1 MIYFLSCFTGVGDR
15 IWCGDGANPPGIFA
29 SFLIDI
35 NPFRDVPILRDW
47 GISASS
53 QMYGFITT
61 EEQLSVNTRI
71 NIIDDLTDMRNK
83 VQRFFNLLT
92 DFSSQFSNQLSTA
105 IQNALLD
112 FQNSTTSFIAQLH
125 NAINGEMKLKNVI
138 AVAKDIWKTYTTD
151 FKHTARHIIDDLE
164 FDTSVIANNFTELIE
179 SEIARIGR
187 NIDSTISKIR
197 SNVMSLADS
206 YTGFGFRFAAFV
218 EIFNLKFPSMDIELI
233 YSVDSLGRCS
243 KFQEVY
249 EIMKGEKALRI
260 LLKSTKRIKLGYFLL
275 SEVGRFSSISMNIQI
290 DKFVMHTHLHVEIL
304 GMRVSGDL
312 LINNNGMLI
321 RIEGNIWK
329 AFFARIELS
338 SEVGKKWN
346 DLIFNVKGT
355 FGVAARGSDFES
367 SLLDG
372 MRQLARQL
380 ADSAN
385 NRLEAA
391 QERISRAQNAL
402 ASTQKRLTDA
412 QAYIGKCHS
421 KFDDAIER
429 LDAAK
434 DRLEKAKVPYQDAL
448 ERLRIAQRNVN
459 NLCKIRSCSYICVPG
474 FYWGRC
480 GGWVKYSCPKWTG
493 CRYRIPDILCEVA
506 NAACRAVRYLAYNA
520 LEIVK
525 VFVRL
530 PMLLYEAAMLALSI
544 VQRVVDNARFIL
556 WVAQGILEVAKAG
569 LEVAKLSLEVAK
581 GAIETVKF
589 IVGAALYVFDLLVS
603 ALQNI
608 IDVKNCGFEIQM
620 STTDKAF
627 FDVSCDIK
635 AFNLGWSTFR
645 FGFDFRHPITSMLRT
660 AKAIVNVLFDSI
672 TDQLGKRRKRE
683 ISFFAMSK
691 LHLILKLYK
700 REALNDTNYQSI
712 YLNTSLSRNESERVG
727 TDFERSYYD
736 RVLLFEKNCALFQ
749 NVHSFLFESI
759 SDLLKSSNETV
770 EIIKNITQYKDV
782 INKMTENSTT
792 NNMTA
797 DSFGI
802 SREYALKDYNITSE
816 DLDAA
821 IENVKVSL
829 SDDPLLNEFK
839 NTTELAIELIDKE
852 INEVNSVLIVGYW
865 LVGME
870 NLTTNY
876 FEENECSGF
885 EDCVLYAFS
894 SLYDLFIDGSLGDGE
909 LNRNLT
915 SSLENEF
922 LKLIENT
929 TMPVTAVYTLS
940 ADIIDGLSDLKTSQ
954 LFCSKAPE
962 ITNLPRN
969 ITVLATSDT
978 NLICD
983 ATGDPMPKIVWYQN
997 DVVLENQS
1005 ILELTNI
1012 SELQKGTYKC
1022 TAENV
1027 VSLISSEIFVTVQG
1041 KHIKHSKVK

>member
-1 MIYFLSCFTGVGDR
+1 V
-15 IWCGDGANPPGIFA
+15 
-29 SFLIDI
+29 
-35 NPFRDVPILRDW
+35 V
-47 GISASS
+47 
-53 QMYGFITT
+53 
-61 EEQLSVNTRI
+61 
-71 NIIDDLTDMRNK
+71 
-83 VQRFFNLLT
+83 
-92 DFSSQFSNQLSTA
+92 
-105 IQNALLD
+105 
-112 FQNSTTSFIAQLH
+112 
-125 NAINGEMKLKNVI
+125 
-138 AVAKDIWKTYTTD
+138 
-151 FKHTARHIIDDLE
+151 
-164 FDTSVIANNFTELIE
+164 
-179 SEIARIGR
+179 
-187 NIDSTISKIR
+187 
-197 SNVMSLADS
+197 
-206 YTGFGFRFAAFV
+206 
-218 EIFNLKFPSMDIELI
+218 
-233 YSVDSLGRCS
+233 
-243 KFQEVY
+243 
-249 EIMKGEKALRI
+249 
-260 LLKSTKRIKLGYFLL
+260 
-275 SEVGRFSSISMNIQI
+275 
-290 DKFVMHTHLHVEIL
+290 
-304 GMRVSGDL
+304 
-312 LINNNGMLI
+312 
-321 RIEGNIWK
+321 
-329 AFFARIELS
+329 
-338 SEVGKKWN
+338 
-346 DLIFNVKGT
+346 
-355 FGVAARGSDFES
+355 
-367 SLLDG
+367 
-372 MRQLARQL
+372 
-380 ADSAN
+380 
-385 NRLEAA
+385 
-391 QERISRAQNAL
+391 
-402 ASTQKRLTDA
+402 
-412 QAYIGKCHS
+412 
-421 KFDDAIER
+421 
-429 LDAAK
+429 
-434 DRLEKAKVPYQDAL
+434 
-448 ERLRIAQRNVN
+448 
-459 NLCKIRSCSYICVPG
+459 
-474 FYWGRC
+474 
-480 GGWVKYSCPKWTG
+480 
-493 CRYRIPDILCEVA
+493 
-506 NAACRAVRYLAYNA
+506 NAACRVVRGLAYTA
-520 LEIVK
+520 LEIMK
-525 VFVRL
+525 VTVRL
-530 PMLLYEAAMLALSI
+530 PMLLYDAAMFTLS
-544 VQRVVDNARFIL
+544 VAQRVVDSARLVL
-556 WVAQGILEVAKAG
+556 WVAQGILEVVKAG
-569 LEVAKLSLEVAK
+569 LEVVKLSLEVAK
-581 GAIETVKF
+581 SAIEMVKF

-603 ALQNI
+603 GLQTI

-620 STTDKAF
+620 STSDKGF

-635 AFNLGWSTFR
+635 AFSLGWTTFR

-660 AKAIVNVLFDSI
+660 TKAIVNVLFDSI
-672 TDQLGKRRKRE
+672 TDLLGKRRKRE

-691 LHLILKLYK
+691 LHLNLKLYK

-712 YLNTSLSRNESERVG
+712 YLNTSLSRNESEQVG

-736 RVLLFEKNCALFQ
+736 RVLLFKKNCALFQ

-759 SDLLKSSNETV
+759 NDLLKSSNETV

-797 DSFGI
+797 DSFGK

-821 IENVKVSL
+821 IENVTVSL

-839 NTTELAIELIDKE
+839 SATELAIELIDKE
-852 INEVNSVLIVGYW
+852 INKMNSVPIVGYW

-870 NLTTNY
+870 TLTTNY

-885 EDCVLYAFS
+885 EDCILYTFS